1 VSEQKRGRAVPPD
14 QIQEPAGEFEP
25 GIENPYQ
32 YEGQAPQ
39 PGVGR
44 FSKWMLIVGVIL
56 TVIGLFFGLLPMVLG
71 SETASDSPLMN
82 LLMLAPMGF
91 MLMFAGITG
100 WVIAGGK

>member
-1 VSEQKRGRAVPPD
+1 MPPD
-14 QIQEPAGEFEP
+14 QIQDPTDEFEP
-25 GIENPYQ
+25 GIDNPYR
-32 YEGQAPQ
+32 YEAHRPQ

-44 FSKWMLIVGVIL
+44 FSKIMLIVGVVF
-56 TVIGLFFGLLPMVLG
+56 TVLGLLFGLLPMVLG

-82 LLMLAPMGF
+82 LLMLTPMGF